1 MILNSSF
8 LLSFYFFIK
17 EGERLIA
24 IKELSKKYGSLEV
37 LKDINLEIYK
47 GEIFGIIGHSGAGKS
62 TLIRCI
68 NGLENYDQGSVSV
81 MGKEV
86 KDLSKEEIRILRKNI
101 SMIFQN
107 FNLMSR
113 RNVFENIA
121 FPMEV
126 WGYSKADIKLRVDE
140 LLEITNLKDKK
151 YEKIKNLSGGQKQR
165 VGIARAL
172 ALNPE
177 ILLCDEATSALDP
190 KTTRDILKLIIDINL
205 KLNITIVIITHE
217 MDVVKQI
224 CTRIAVIE
232 EGVIKDIGLCE
243 DLFLRE
249 NKALKNLIGEE
260 FILPQEGCNIKL
272 LFNRHQSQMPVIT
285 KVAKELNIDF
295 SIVWGRLESFKEEV
309 LGSLIINVDKKHEK
323 MVKDYLDKIDTYWE
337 DINNGC

>member
-1 MILNSSF
+1 LIT
-8 LLSFYFFIK
+8 IK
-17 EGERLIA
+17 D
-24 IKELSKKYGSLEV
+24 LSKRFGLLEV

-68 NGLENYDQGSVSV
+68 NGLESYDEGSVSV

-86 KDLSKEEIRILRKNI
+86 KDLSKEEIRTLRKNI

-113 RNVFENIA
+113 RDVFENIA

-126 WGYSKADIKLRVDE
+126 WGYSKADIEKRVDE
-140 LLEITNLKDKK
+140 LLEIIDLKDKK
-151 YEKIKNLSGGQKQR
+151 HERIKNLSGGQKQR

-172 ALNPE
+172 ALKPQ

-232 EGVIKDIGLCE
+232 NGEIKEIGLCE
-243 DLFLRE
+243 DIFLKE

-260 FILPQEGCNIKL
+260 LMLPQQGCNIKL
-272 LFNRHQSQMPVIT
+272 LFDRHQSQMPVIT

-295 SIVWGRLESFKEEV
+295 SIVWGRLESFKDDV
-309 LGSLIINVDKKHEK
+309 LGSLIINVDKKHEEI
-323 MVKDYLDKIDTYWE
+323 VKDYLDKINVRWE
-337 DINNGC
+337 DINNGS

>member
-1 MILNSSF
+1 MIT
-8 LLSFYFFIK
+8 IK
-17 EGERLIA
+17 D
-24 IKELSKKYGSLEV
+24 LSKRFGLLEV

-68 NGLENYDQGSVSV
+68 NGLESYDEGSVSV

-86 KDLSKEEIRILRKNI
+86 KDLSKEEIRTLRKNI

-113 RNVFENIA
+113 RDVFENIA

-126 WGYSKADIKLRVDE
+126 WGYSKADIEKRVDE
-140 LLEITNLKDKK
+140 LLEIIDLKDKK
-151 YEKIKNLSGGQKQR
+151 HERIKNLSGGQKQR

-172 ALNPE
+172 ALKPQ

-232 EGVIKDIGLCE
+232 NGEIKEIGLCE
-243 DLFLRE
+243 DIFLKE

-260 FILPQEGCNIKL
+260 LMLPQQGCNIKL
-272 LFNRHQSQMPVIT
+272 LFDRHQSQMPVIT

-295 SIVWGRLESFKEEV
+295 SIVWGRLESFKDDV
-309 LGSLIINVDKKHEK
+309 LGSLIINVDKKHEEI
-323 MVKDYLDKIDTYWE
+323 VKDYLDKINVRWE
-337 DINNGC
+337 DINNGS